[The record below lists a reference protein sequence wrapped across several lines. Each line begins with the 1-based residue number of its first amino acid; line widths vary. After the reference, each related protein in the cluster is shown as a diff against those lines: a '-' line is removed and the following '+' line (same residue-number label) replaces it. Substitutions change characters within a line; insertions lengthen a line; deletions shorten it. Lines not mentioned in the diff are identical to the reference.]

1 MKIPGELGGPA
12 QGPHVAGGLQGR
24 GQVPA
29 SQALASSQN
38 TPARRDGKLA
48 RAGEDVWCL

>member
-1 MKIPGELGGPA
+1 MKIPGELGSPAWGPD
-12 QGPHVAGGLQGR
+12 VAGGPQGR
-24 GQVPA
+24 GQVLA
-29 SQALASSQN
+29 SQAPAGSRH